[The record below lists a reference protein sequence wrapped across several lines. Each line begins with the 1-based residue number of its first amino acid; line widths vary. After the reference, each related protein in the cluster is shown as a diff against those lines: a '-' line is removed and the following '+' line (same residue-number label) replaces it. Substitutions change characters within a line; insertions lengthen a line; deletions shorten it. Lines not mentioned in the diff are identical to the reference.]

1 MAESTSGNLK
11 RLIGRLAPTA
21 ENRCATKPAQR
32 IKKNSYWRL
41 LRKGLRPKSL
51 EINAAPMDSTETQKL
66 GVLVRE
72 ADDVAWIRYAS
83 VRALGYACAAVFD
96 LRRLILLTQK
106 GAK

>member
-1 MAESTSGNLK
+1 
-11 RLIGRLAPTA
+11 
-21 ENRCATKPAQR
+21 
-32 IKKNSYWRL
+32 
-41 LRKGLRPKSL
+41 
-51 EINAAPMDSTETQKL
+51 MDSTETQKL